1 MKRIIYVKGIL
12 LVFATV
18 FLYMGITVSCKGEME
33 DLPQTFE
40 EETSIIATEVPSAYE
55 AELYVEQEIS
65 ELAEYE
71 DYICEKSKGQAYL
84 EVWCNRTEP
93 IALYDN
99 NQTFFGYYY
108 PVFADEKWKDHTITW
123 DSFYVCEDFREILWC
138 DVVERGFYSL
148 EEWRGSS
155 RYRDRMERI
164 GRGRLKIEIFNRKVC
179 A

>member
-1 MKRIIYVKGIL
+1 MKRIIYVKGVL
-12 LVFATV
+12 LAFATV

-40 EETSIIATEVPSAYE
+40 EKTSIIATEVPSAYE

-71 DYICEKSKGQAYL
+71 DYICETSKGQAYL

-99 NQTFFGYYY
+99 SQTFFGYYY

-123 DSFYVCEDFREILWC
+123 DSFYVREDFREILWC
-138 DVVERGFYSL
+138 DVVEREFYSL
-148 EEWRGSS
+148 EEWRSS
-155 RYRDRMERI
+155 SQYRDRMERI
-164 GRGRLKIEIFNRKVC
+164 GRGKVEN
-179 A
+179 